1 MLWPKTKL
9 GAAVAGAIPVLFVVL
24 VSAGLAADAP
34 KEKAGAAAVTVLGA
48 DVASAAAG
56 VLPADAP
63 KLKLGV
69 MEGPAGF

>member
-1 MLWPKTKL
+1 MPE
-9 GAAVAGAIPVLFVVL
+9 LFVVL

-34 KEKAGAAAVTVLGA
+34 KEKASAAAVTVLGA
-48 DVASAAAG
+48 VVASVAAG